1 MANSNLQNGVNAN
14 EINAANAATV
24 TPAPVAEQKEQQTVQ
39 TSRRTMLCLLIVAIA
54 IANIPGLTVT
64 YLFLFYGTLRA
75 STLLPTVMTLLGKK
89 LTGKGVFA
97 GVLTALCVGLPIFAY
112 GNLAG
117 IPAVKAAGSLT
128 TVLSSGLVAV
138 IASRKAV
145 KA

>member
-1 MANSNLQNGVNAN
+1 
-14 EINAANAATV
+14 
-24 TPAPVAEQKEQQTVQ
+24 VQ

-112 GNLAG
+112 RLAG
-117 IPAVKAAGSLT
+117 E
-128 TVLSSGLVAV
+128 
-138 IASRKAV
+138 ASRDAFPQGLRRGRTMV
-145 KA
+145 FYRAAPSAA

>member
-1 MANSNLQNGVNAN
+1 
-14 EINAANAATV
+14 
-24 TPAPVAEQKEQQTVQ
+24 
-39 TSRRTMLCLLIVAIA
+39 
-54 IANIPGLTVT
+54 
-64 YLFLFYGTLRA
+64 
-75 STLLPTVMTLLGKK
+75 MTLLGKQ

-145 KA
+145 RA

>member
-1 MANSNLQNGVNAN
+1 MIISGLLSTVDSNLC
-14 EINAANAATV
+14 AAASLT
-24 TPAPVAEQKEQQTVQ
+24 TDWLGIGKDTVQ

-64 YLFLFYGTLRA
+64 HLFLFYGTLRA

-145 KA
+145 RA

>member
-1 MANSNLQNGVNAN
+1 MRQLG
-14 EINAANAATV
+14 
-24 TPAPVAEQKEQQTVQ
+24 KDTVQ

-145 KA
+145 RA

>member
-1 MANSNLQNGVNAN
+1 
-14 EINAANAATV
+14 
-24 TPAPVAEQKEQQTVQ
+24 
-39 TSRRTMLCLLIVAIA
+39 MLCLLIVAIA

-89 LTGKGVFA
+89 LTGKGVFT

-128 TVLSSGLVAV
+128 TVLSSACRRYRLEKGGEGMSLGRKQSIDNSAWLEAVAT
-138 IASRKAV
+138 IERSRFPRQSWTNLLPRPWRTSRP
-145 KA
+145 

>member
-1 MANSNLQNGVNAN
+1 
-14 EINAANAATV
+14 
-24 TPAPVAEQKEQQTVQ
+24 
-39 TSRRTMLCLLIVAIA
+39 MLCLLAVAIA

-89 LTGKGVFA
+89 LTGKGVFV

-117 IPAVKAAGSLT
+117 IPAIKAAGSLT

-145 KA
+145 RA

>member
-1 MANSNLQNGVNAN
+1 MSFSGRRPTNESIYLQRL
-14 EINAANAATV
+14 
-24 TPAPVAEQKEQQTVQ
+24 
-39 TSRRTMLCLLIVAIA
+39 RR
-54 IANIPGLTVT
+54 G

-89 LTGKGVFA
+89 LTGKGVFV

-117 IPAVKAAGSLT
+117 LPAVKAAGSLT
-128 TVLSSGLVAV
+128 TVLSSGIVAA

-145 KA
+145 RA

>member
-1 MANSNLQNGVNAN
+1 M
-14 EINAANAATV
+14 
-24 TPAPVAEQKEQQTVQ
+24 
-39 TSRRTMLCLLIVAIA
+39 
-54 IANIPGLTVT
+54 
-64 YLFLFYGTLRA
+64 
-75 STLLPTVMTLLGKK
+75 
-89 LTGKGVFA
+89 
-97 GVLTALCVGLPIFAY
+97 LTALCVGLPIFAY